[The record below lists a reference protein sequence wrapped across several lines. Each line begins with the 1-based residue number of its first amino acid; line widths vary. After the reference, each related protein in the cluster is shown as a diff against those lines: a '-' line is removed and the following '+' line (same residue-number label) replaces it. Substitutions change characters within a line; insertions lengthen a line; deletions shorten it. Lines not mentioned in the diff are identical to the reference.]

1 MMLAMLSKT
10 CQTRGNQ
17 LFQLMML
24 AYANK
29 NKHNFG
35 HILPLKQKIPK
46 KYLISMNFNE
56 WKGLITHLRYSWSRQ
71 IDHCWQTSSQI
82 VIKLLIG
89 FYD

>member
-17 LFQLMML
+17 QFQLMML

-46 KYLISMNFNE
+46 KM
-56 WKGLITHLRYSWSRQ
+56 
-71 IDHCWQTSSQI
+71 
-82 VIKLLIG
+82 
-89 FYD
+89 FYIHEF